1 MPHRRS
7 HRVKSRRGSRSRS
20 RTISRS
26 YKGGN
31 YSSASS
37 YGSYVNGSGDAQF
50 NRVFA
55 QGGDFAGRQ
64 SNISIGAQGQNAQIP
79 GVPTQQNMSLVQSAG
94 KRTRRKRGG
103 FLGSVIN
110 QAVVP
115 FSILAMQQSYRNKKG
130 GKTHRR

>member
-1 MPHRRS
+1 MPRSRS
-7 HRVKSRRGSRSRS
+7 HRVKSRRGRRSRSRS
-20 RTISRS
+20 ISRS

-37 YGSYVNGSGDAQF
+37 YGTYVNGSGDAQF

-94 KRTRRKRGG
+94 GKSRKKRGG

-110 QAVVP
+110 QAIVP
-115 FSILAMQQSYRNKKG
+115 FSILAMQQSYRNKRG
-130 GKTHRR
+130 GKTSRR